1 MPDDT
6 AATRDELDRTI
17 EALTRTE
24 LLKVKHFAACRVQG
38 LGRAS
43 CGRTWE
49 DLLSEAMLS
58 TLEGAAN
65 NGNGR
70 RWNKDVDFVTHL
82 SGAVRSI
89 SSHWKRDFSEDEAH
103 LESEI
108 MAQSDEDVWIS
119 PIDNARSGDP
129 SQERGVAAREEWGL
143 IETLCRD
150 DPAAEQVLEGWLRGM
165 TASEIMQNSLTR
177 WQYRQAAMRIRL
189 CLCERD
195 GTRGSKRLRGGGR
208 RDGWEK

>member
-6 AATRDELDRTI
+6 AATRDELDRAI

-24 LLKVKHFAACRVQG
+24 LLKLKHFAAWRVHG
-38 LGRAS
+38 LARAS

-58 TLEGAAN
+58 TLEGAAK

-82 SGAVRSI
+82 TGAVRSI

-108 MAQSDEDVWIS
+108 MTQSDEDVWIS
-119 PIDNARSGDP
+119 PIDNAPSGDP
-129 SQERGVAAREEWGL
+129 SQERGIAAREEWGL

-150 DPAAEQVLEGWLRGM
+150 DPAAKQVLEGWLRGM
-165 TASEIMQNSLTR
+165 TAFEIMQNSLTR
-177 WQYRQAAMRIRL
+177 WQYQQAAMRIRL
-189 CLCERD
+189 CLRERN
-195 GTRGSKRLRGGGR
+195 GTLGSKRLRGR
-208 RDGWEK
+208 RRKA